1 MLPMDQGIP
10 GHLSLLGLR
19 PGKTLRL
26 ASLNVDIGKALAGVD
41 ELDNVDNLLAKHDGE
56 ANSSND
62 PGPERIHLVGTSEFK
77 SSGAEGV
84 GEYLSQNRGVDLN
97 TGLESLSAGFL
108 DRLDQVGRQ
117 ERG

>member
-1 MLPMDQGIP
+1 MDQANP

-26 ASLNVDIGKALAGVD
+26 ASLNVDIGKAFAGVD
-41 ELDNVDNLLAKHDGE
+41 ELDNVDDLLAKHDGE

-62 PGPERIHLVGTSEFK
+62 PGPERIHLVGTGEFE

-84 GEYLSQNRGVDLN
+84 RENLSQNRGVDLN
-97 TGLESLSAGFL
+97 TRLESLPAGFL